1 MLIMLS
7 FDGEAL
13 TPDPYKLPF
22 LSSLVRQ
29 EPLHFYII
37 SSWQEICMRR
47 LLKRLFVSYEVL
59 DYRIC
64 ILKGVSDGS
73 CGKLMNAIVAV
84 P

>member
-1 MLIMLS
+1 MMT
-7 FDGEAL
+7 FGGEAR
-13 TPDPYKLPF
+13 TPYLYTQPF
-22 LSSLVRQ
+22 FASLFRQ